1 MVDVAEGLIT
11 VPSLGRIFIPDEEYV
26 YPVLNEWLV
35 TVSVSTDW
43 LVLFTRI
50 SPDLNVGTNGAATTV
65 CPAINDISSSVNLI
79 NLY

>member
-11 VPSLGRIFIPDEEYV
+11 VPSLGRMFIPDEEYV

-43 LVLFTRI
+43 LVLETRI

-65 CPAINDISSSVNLI
+65 
-79 NLY
+79 

>member
-11 VPSLGRIFIPDEEYV
+11 VPSFGLIFIPDEEYV

-50 SPDLNVGTNGAATTV
+50 SPDLN
-65 CPAINDISSSVNLI
+65 
-79 NLY
+79 